1 MNEKILLIVSSSSSN
16 VFVAI
21 DRLRAQV
28 FSNPQI
34 DLLCTLSDL
43 SWYEKSPLV
52 DQILIFPP
60 RREWSSIY
68 QLKCRIN
75 REGYNTIAVI
85 WDGQEAR
92 NRPKIFA
99 FGCGLRQLLV
109 FNENLDCSY
118 LRPVFLARWLA
129 ARLKKSDWCTTGG
142 HWISMAPLLFFMGT
156 LCRLV
161 LFPLRLLILLVLVS
175 ELGTRRWLRERFQ

>member
-21 DRLRAQV
+21 DRLKTQV
-28 FSNPQI
+28 FSDPQI

-43 SWYEKSPLV
+43 SWYEGSPQV
-52 DQILIFPP
+52 GQILIFPP

-75 REGYNTIAVI
+75 REGYNTVAVL

-99 FGCGLRQLLV
+99 FGCGLRRLLV

-118 LRPVFLARWLA
+118 FRPIFLARWLE
-129 ARLKKSDWCTTGG
+129 ARLKKSNSRTSGG
-142 HWISMAPLLFFMGT
+142 HMISMASLLFFFGT
-156 LCRLV
+156 LSRL
-161 LFPLRLLILLVLVS
+161 LMFPLRLLVLLVLVA
-175 ELGTRRWLRERFQ
+175 ELETRGWLGRRFQ